1 MKRSL
6 IEQNESPYQDISQKD
21 GEESSN
27 GSSEQNEDMQ
37 EKKTDTKN
45 NSFIFQDENIS
56 NTNVSQQNER
66 IASPSL
72 DQNPDLLVE
81 EIQPLNIKQ
90 EEPESSKDILED
102 AQIYTIEKTELSQIK
117 DAQKEAEMTEENEL
131 DHIIELHEEHDQTD
145 ENEEKEKFLLP
156 SRDPK
161 HNYTLV
167 VDLDETLIHYLEKP
181 EAKTLQF

>member
-1 MKRSL
+1 MS
-6 IEQNESPYQDISQKD
+6 SA
-21 GEESSN
+21 GEKQSY
-27 GSSEQNEDMQ
+27 
-37 EKKTDTKN
+37 TKN

-66 IASPSL
+66 IASPTL
-72 DQNPDLLVE
+72 YQNPDLLVE

-145 ENEEKEKFLLP
+145 RRQPQANPIPPHASRQAEVMRLLLKLLP
-156 SRDPK
+156 QRGGRRRR
-161 HNYTLV
+161 
-167 VDLDETLIHYLEKP
+167 
-181 EAKTLQF
+181 